1 MFKDHNPNMRRRYDE
16 DFEKLTTEE
25 LTEKLHDLGER
36 KPIFTE
42 YSTTM
47 LIDLKKKLELTRHL
61 IFWNDGSTLASH
73 SFGRSC
79 CIYNR

>member
-73 SFGRSC
+73 GFGRSC

>member
-1 MFKDHNPNMRRRYDE
+1 MRRRYDE

-47 LIDLKKKLELTRHL
+47 LIDLKKKLELARHL
-61 IFWNDGSTLASH
+61 IFWDDSSTLASH